1 MSKSVNDSLV
11 GTRIR
16 EYEILEV
23 IGKGG
28 MGAVYRARHVL
39 LDEERAIKVIHS
51 RFAGETEAADR
62 FLREA
67 KILTRLRHPNLVQ
80 LHEFGTLG
88 EDTFFM
94 VMELIRGE
102 SVLERIRR
110 LTKIPIEG
118 SIKIIREAALGLS
131 SAHQKGIIHRDLSPD
146 NLLIVRAERE
156 EEITKVI
163 DFGIAKPVLEKTAQQ
178 TMANMFLGKLEYCSP
193 EQCGLLTEGEMIDHR
208 SDIYSLAITFY
219 YMLAGKL
226 PFYSATPQGYLF
238 KHVHENPQPP
248 STHFAP
254 GEFPEILDR
263 ILLKALSKKRE
274 DRQVSM
280 EELVRDLDAI
290 RLSFGSTLVEPLADF
305 DVEPSKL
312 QPGSR
317 FANRYLIEQKLGEG
331 GMGVVY
337 QATDKILNVAVA
349 LKILNSK
356 LLNEEKTIE
365 RLKRE
370 VILARKVAH
379 PNVCRIYDIGENR
392 GIHYVSMEL
401 LQGETLADK
410 VKKEGALP
418 LEVGFTISQQIL
430 QALAEAHRLGIIHR
444 DLKPQNIM
452 VDTKLETRIMDFGI
466 STSSELVRLTQTNA
480 FVGTPRYMS
489 PEQIQGKTVDHRADI
504 YSIGV
509 IMYEIF
515 TGKLPFKATTLM
527 EIIYAQLKT
536 PPIKPSDVI
545 SNLPQ
550 ELERIILKCLEKEPE
565 QRYPAVREL
574 LQDVNRLAET
584 NLSSSIER
592 LEELLKKDPKNPEW
606 NRLLE
611 IAILQK
617 ARQGIAHANQ
627 LIRKR
632 NFQEAAETLE
642 KIRAWNLKDPRILR
656 QIQKL
661 SATFEKRKKQSELQE
676 VRNKLDAALRP
687 VASYDLETPA
697 ALIDQFL
704 PEIGEEGLRSKVI
717 LIRDAVTRIAE
728 NFREGKYTKAAEM
741 IDGLLAQDTRKLLKL
756 QHASLR
762 KVQYYMREQGAIRV
776 KFDAALEKAR
786 QAFEDSRW
794 EEAIDSW
801 KEAQKFKPEE
811 LSIQNWIAA
820 AGERLASERQM
831 RARVIA
837 QIEEGE
843 RLIAEREFEQA
854 NNVMNEIQQCISE
867 YRFSHFQTPLEDLR
881 KLWQDELQKE
891 NVRHRK
897 NQDELTQTIQLRVRG
912 DLENALQRVE
922 QLLQHEPGLQEAL
935 RIRDELHREMLD
947 RQISG
952 QKFEAATARG
962 RDLYEQLQ
970 WEEAIRS
977 WREALQLVPE
987 DQQTMQWI
995 AAAEDRLKE
1004 EREIRDSLARS
1015 LAECEREISQKNF
1028 DRAKKLLQASKE
1040 KLTSAFRLGDYQQ
1053 QSAVLEDR
1061 LNRESE
1067 QENKRLAAFNQDL
1080 DRAAEFMKRQDYRSA
1095 LVLVETVLQRDPQMQ
1110 RARRLLPDV
1119 QKKIAEQESRARE
1132 EAAKLPPISSPAL
1145 QASDSGTMVLP
1156 RTGSSLR
1163 LWAIAGIAMIVLAG
1177 TIVWWQIPD
1186 DPGRKIVPRGGEVL
1200 SKAAALSQGGQLEE
1214 SFKLLQGYIDEHPE
1228 DPKGRQLHAE
1238 VKAKLLRQREEQRQQ
1253 KIQSLLAAAQ
1263 QQMDGGDFDK
1273 ASETLQQVL
1282 NVDPLNKV
1290 ATDQITEIR
1299 RRIAKGQN
1307 QAKLREEIATRL
1319 KQARDDLKN
1328 RRFAQARNELN
1339 EVLQL
1344 EPGNP
1349 EATNL
1354 LQEVQQRLKDL
1365 QNLQDQA
1372 GKVKELIASARKSQK
1387 QGEYETAISLL
1398 RQALQLDS
1406 NNSEAKIL
1414 MDQVVKEIQ
1423 IPKFGEISIICEPFC
1438 SVLID
1443 GQDLGP
1449 SPITRRKIQTGKH
1462 TVIVRRP
1469 GYEEKSQTVDVKE
1482 NKPVDLNFT
1491 LRKLS

>member
-11 GTRIR
+11 GTQIR
-16 EYEILEV
+16 EYDILEV

-62 FLREA
+62 FIREA

-94 VMELIRGE
+94 VLELIRGE

-110 LTKIPIEG
+110 LTKIPIEE

-146 NLLIVRAERE
+146 NLLIVRAETK

-178 TMANMFLGKLEYCSP
+178 TMANIFLGKLEYCSP

-238 KHVHENPQPP
+238 KHVNENPQPP

-263 ILLKALSKKRE
+263 VLLKALSKKRE
-274 DRQVSM
+274 DRQASM
-280 EELVRDLDAI
+280 EELVRDLDTI

-312 QPGSR
+312 QSGSR
-317 FANRYLIEQKLGEG
+317 FANRYLIEQKLGGG

-337 QATDKILNVAVA
+337 QATDKILNVPVA

-356 LLNEEKTIE
+356 ILNEEKTIE

-379 PNVCRIYDIGENR
+379 PNVCRIYDIGEDR
-392 GIHYVSMEL
+392 GIHYISMEL

-418 LEVGFTISQQIL
+418 LEAGFTITQQIL

-452 VDTKLETRIMDFGI
+452 VDAKLETRIMDFGI

-536 PPIKPSDVI
+536 PPIKPSDII

-565 QRYPAVREL
+565 QRYPTVREL
-574 LQDVNRLAET
+574 LQDVNRLAEA

-592 LEELLKKDPKNPEW
+592 LEELLKKDPRNPEW

-617 ARQGIAHANQ
+617 ARQGIAQANQ
-627 LIRKR
+627 LMRKR
-632 NFQEAAETLE
+632 RFAEAASSLE
-642 KIRAWNLKDPRILR
+642 KIRQWNVKDNRILR
-656 QIQKL
+656 QIQKFDVTL
-661 SATFEKRKKQSELQE
+661 EKRKKQTELQD
-676 VRNKLDAALRP
+676 VRRKLDTALKP

-697 ALIDQFL
+697 ALIDQFI
-704 PEIGEEGLRSKVI
+704 PEVGEEGLRSQ
-717 LIRDAVTRIAE
+717 LLSIRDVVIRIGE
-728 NFREGKYTKAAEM
+728 NFREGRYSEAANR
-741 IDGLLAQDTRKLLKL
+741 IDDLLAGDTRKLLKL
-756 QHASLR
+756 QHPSFR
-762 KVQYYMREQGAIRV
+762 KFQDFMREQESIRV
-776 KFDAALEKAR
+776 KFEATLQKAR
-786 QAFEDSRW
+786 QAY
-794 EEAIDSW
+794 EESKWQQAIDFW
-801 KEAQKFKPEE
+801 KEAQRFNPEE
-811 LSIQNWIAA
+811 GSIQHWIAA
-820 AGERLASERQM
+820 AEERSASERQM
-831 RARVIA
+831 RARVIE

-854 NNVMNEIQQCISE
+854 NNVLNEIQQCISE
-867 YRFSHFQTPLEDLR
+867 YRFSHFQTRLEDLR

-952 QKFEAATARG
+952 QKFEAANARG

-970 WEEAIRS
+970 WEDAIRS
-977 WREALQLVPE
+977 WQEALQLVPE
-987 DQQTMQWI
+987 DQQTIQWI

-1004 EREIRDSLARS
+1004 EREIRGSLARS

-1119 QKKIAEQESRARE
+1119 QKKIAEQE
-1132 EAAKLPPISSPAL
+1132 AAPTAPRT
-1145 QASDSGTMVLP
+1145 SDGGTMVLP
-1156 RTGSSLR
+1156 RPRSSVR
-1163 LWAIAGIAMIVLAG
+1163 VWAIAGIAMFLLAG
-1177 TIVWWQIPD
+1177 AIVWWQIPD
-1186 DPGRKIVPRGGEVL
+1186 DDPGRKIVPKGGEAL
-1200 SKAAALSQGGQLEE
+1200 SKAVALSQSGNLEE
-1214 SFKLLQGYIDEHPE
+1214 SFKLLQAYTDEHPE
-1228 DPKGRQLHAE
+1228 DPKGRQLYAD
-1238 VKAKLLRQREEQRQQ
+1238 VKAKLLQQREQQRQQ
-1253 KIQSLLAAAQ
+1253 KIQSFLATAQKQMDAGQLDQAAQ
-1263 QQMDGGDFDK
+1263 
-1273 ASETLQQVL
+1273 SLQQVF
-1282 NVDPLNKV
+1282 NIDPLNKV
-1290 ATDQITEIR
+1290 AADQMTEIG
-1299 RRIAKGQN
+1299 RRIVKGQN
-1307 QAKLREEIATRL
+1307 QAKLQAEIVSRL
-1319 KQARDDLKN
+1319 KQARNDFKN
-1328 RRFAQARNELN
+1328 SRFAQVRNQVN

-1344 EPGNP
+1344 DPGNA
-1349 EATNL
+1349 EATKL
-1354 LQEVQQRLKDL
+1354 LAEVQQRLKEL
-1365 QNLQDQA
+1365 SNLQDQA

-1406 NNSEAKIL
+1406 TNSEAKIL

-1443 GQDLGP
+1443 GVDLGP
-1449 SPITRRKIQTGKH
+1449 SPITRRRIQTGKH
-1462 TVIVRRP
+1462 TVVVRKP